1 MTCHVIRHL
10 TTPTW
15 VAVSSSLVTTVDVC
29 RQRYVCVCVYD
40 LFVAYQHILDITL
53 YPKGEW
59 LVCACL
65 DRAVYIIPLISLTHV
80 SSFALSPSLLPS
92 LSLSFLPFLPPSP
105 ISHSLTLLHC

>member
-15 VAVSSSLVTTVDVC
+15 VAVSSSLS
-29 RQRYVCVCVYD
+29 RQLMCVGRGMCVCVYD